1 MGNTPSTSPN
11 PRTTCSQYYNQL
23 KDCKSHL
30 TPPLQ
35 LTDRYPL
42 NATDVCE
49 ESGEKG
55 RQIKW
60 DTSHRCGKSS
70 LWWVSRSRNYRPIH
84 PYVRLLCFFLFVPRS
99 IYNLITSH
107 LRTTLTSHVPLP
119 EYALKKCLAFA
130 LSPKSAKV
138 LYDKNAARKDRVS
151 ANDKVVPLL
160 KPYLWND
167 GWKFLGSYERFVFVE
182 RLYGIYIFINYET
195 WECDWYYGRLT
206 STFSLLLT

>member
-49 ESGEKG
+49 ES
-55 RQIKW
+55 
-60 DTSHRCGKSS
+60 
-70 LWWVSRSRNYRPIH
+70 
-84 PYVRLLCFFLFVPRS
+84 
-99 IYNLITSH
+99 
-107 LRTTLTSHVPLP
+107 

-167 GWKFLGSYERFVFVE
+167 G
-182 RLYGIYIFINYET
+182 
-195 WECDWYYGRLT
+195 
-206 STFSLLLT
+206 